1 MSEQTRFLGGASRKE
16 DYPFRPK
23 YEVAL
28 AGRSNVGKSSL
39 VNCLANRHQ
48 LARISGTPGKT
59 RNVNFYLLQNEIV
72 LVDLPGY
79 GYAKVSKGER
89 ERWRK
94 MIEEYLAEPEN
105 LRGIIQILDIR
116 HLPSQLDK
124 EMFAWLQAAELPFLL
139 VATKAD
145 KIKKGQWGKHLQQI
159 KKELDSSLTKEQLVA
174 FSAETGVGKEKGW
187 GFLKS
192 LRE

>member
-1 MSEQTRFLGGASRKE
+1 MSEQTKYLGGAGRRE

-23 YEVAL
+23 PEVAL

-59 RNVNFYLLQNEIV
+59 RNINFYLLQNEIV

-79 GYAKVSKGER
+79 GYAKVSKSER
-89 ERWRK
+89 DRWRK
-94 MIEEYLAEPEN
+94 MIEEYLSEPEN
-105 LRGIIQILDIR
+105 LKGVIQILDIR
-116 HLPSQLDK
+116 HPPSQQDQ
-124 EMFAWLQAAELPFLL
+124 EMFAWLRAAELPFLL

-145 KIKKGQWGKHLQQI
+145 KVKKGQWGKHLQQI
-159 KKELDSSLTKEQLVA
+159 KKELDPSLTQEQLVP
-174 FSAETGVGKEKGW
+174 FSAESGVGKEKVW
-187 GFLKS
+187 GFLKA
-192 LRE
+192 LKE